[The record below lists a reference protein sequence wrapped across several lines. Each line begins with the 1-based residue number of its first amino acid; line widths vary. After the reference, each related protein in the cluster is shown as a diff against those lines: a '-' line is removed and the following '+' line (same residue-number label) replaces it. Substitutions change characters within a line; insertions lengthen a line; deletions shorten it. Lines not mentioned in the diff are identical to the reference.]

1 MNKKEGDNFPLLSI
15 KIQISD
21 NNIADLTILEGEV
34 IEERVKEFCLE
45 HNLPDS
51 AQGIIT
57 QQVMNQLDDQINEC
71 KIIFFKNYIFF
82 STRNNKRI

>member
-57 QQVMNQLDDQINEC
+57 QQVMNQLDAQINEC
-71 KIIFFKNYIFF
+71 KIIFF
-82 STRNNKRI
+82 

>member
-1 MNKKEGDNFPLLSI
+1 MNKKERDNSPLLSI

-21 NNIADLTILEGEV
+21 NDIADLTILEEEV

-45 HNLPDS
+45 HNLPES

-71 KIIFFKNYIFF
+71 KIISYKFIFF
-82 STRNNKRI
+82 

>member
-1 MNKKEGDNFPLLSI
+1 MHKKERDNSPLLSI

-21 NNIADLTILEGEV
+21 NDIADLTILEEEV
-34 IEERVKEFCLE
+34 IEERVKEFCVE
-45 HNLPDS
+45 HNLPES

-71 KIIFFKNYIFF
+71 KIIFF
-82 STRNNKRI
+82 

>member
-1 MNKKEGDNFPLLSI
+1 MNKKEEDNFPLLSI

-71 KIIFFKNYIFF
+71 KIISYKLIFF
-82 STRNNKRI
+82 STRNNKRK

>member
-1 MNKKEGDNFPLLSI
+1 MNKKERDNSPLLSI

-21 NNIADLTILEGEV
+21 NDIADLTILEEEV
-34 IEERVKEFCLE
+34 IEERVKEFCVE
-45 HNLPDS
+45 HNLPES

-71 KIIFFKNYIFF
+71 KIIKYKLTFF
-82 STRNNKRI
+82 STRNNKRK

>member
-71 KIIFFKNYIFF
+71 KIIFF
-82 STRNNKRI
+82 

>member
-1 MNKKEGDNFPLLSI
+1 MNKIEGDNFPLLSI

-71 KIIFFKNYIFF
+71 KIIFF
-82 STRNNKRI
+82 